1 MAPAN
6 ISLISENIAILKRHS
21 SSDLSALTSNSRLQG
36 SEILAEIT
44 PSSASTVTGFEG
56 TKDSGYSSQSTTP
69 SNYSSAGGKN
79 NNLFSSILFPQK
91 KPLFNVNVDEATEER
106 FKIVQA
112 HFEKLLLEYVR
123 EHQTVGAKYKP
134 MSTRLI
140 MIGTSSSDAVPHLV
154 VFCQPKQKRLVEQFA
169 TSHIIKDICQP
180 QDPGV
185 PSFKIKVIGKGPK
198 LRLKSSQVEVT
209 VDNDIPIWHRDT
221 LCGTPIQFMRLCDK
235 RNATFGGII
244 KVVTEKG
251 DVKLYGI
258 TAGHAVEEWDN
269 NEFESSLEATDD
281 HGDDTEQQTPE
292 DSDMDMDLFMIDI
305 PPEVGSGDGKE
316 SWHFAEP
323 LVLGSVITHA
333 SAATTDA
340 IHHNDQCYDWAL
352 FETSVYKS
360 NHLPYYLVPEIP
372 EVVLS
377 QREPGTTGDRSIYMI
392 SGSGFK
398 RGQLTSTPGRILL
411 GSGEEFVTTYMLT
424 IHDERGICD
433 GDSGSWV
440 IDTCTYEVY
449 GHLVASDVFGS
460 GYVIPLKAI
469 FADIKQS
476 LRAELVTLPKVADV
490 RQAQKDA
497 DQSARNISSV
507 LGFPEKT
514 TYSTISRQRV
524 KELSNDSGYSSAQ
537 ISPSPMV
544 ESTQSTPRSVHGSL
558 LHRLWS
564 AYK

>member
-6 ISLISENIAILKRHS
+6 ISLISESMAIFKRHS
-21 SSDLSALTSNSRLQG
+21 SSDLSSLTSNSRLQG
-36 SEILAEIT
+36 SEILTEIT

-69 SNYSSAGGKN
+69 SSNASAGGET

-106 FKIVQA
+106 FKIVQG

-123 EHQTVGAKYKP
+123 EHQPVGAKYKP

-180 QDPGV
+180 PDPGV

-198 LRLKSSQVEVT
+198 LRLKNSQVEVT
-209 VDNDIPIWHRDT
+209 VDNVIPIWHRDT
-221 LCGTPIQFMRLCDK
+221 LCGTPIQFTRLCDK

-251 DVKLYGI
+251 DVKLYGV

-269 NEFESSLEATDD
+269 NEFESSLEGTDD
-281 HGDDTEQQTPE
+281 HGDDTEQPTPE

-305 PPEVGSGDGKE
+305 PPEVGSDDGKE

-323 LVLGSVITHA
+323 LVLGSIITHA
-333 SAATTDA
+333 SAPTTDA

-360 NHLPYYLVPEIP
+360 NHLPYCLVPEIP

-377 QREPGTTGDRSIYMI
+377 QREPGTTGDRTIYMI
-392 SGSGFK
+392 SDSGFK
-398 RGQLTSTPGRILL
+398 WGQLTSTPGRILL
-411 GSGEEFVTTYMLT
+411 GSGEEFVTTYMLM
-424 IHDERGICD
+424 IHDEPGICD

-440 IDTCTYEVY
+440 IDNCTYEVY

-469 FADIKQS
+469 FADIKQR
-476 LRAELVTLPKVADV
+476 LRAELVALPTVADV
-490 RQAQKDA
+490 KQAQKDA
-497 DQSARNISSV
+497 DQSAKNTSST

-514 TYSTISRQRV
+514 TYSRISRKTV
-524 KELSNDSGYSSAQ
+524 SELSNDSGYSSVQ
-537 ISPSPMV
+537 ISPSSMV
-544 ESTQSTPRSVHGSL
+544 
-558 LHRLWS
+558 
-564 AYK
+564 